1 MKRGTFERGDF
12 NASNYFQT
20 LTLFFKKNN
29 DGCPSQN
36 MVKHDPFQDIIV
48 KNEVVEKNFTS
59 SHLFGK
65 KKKRKEKRETREIF
79 LQHLQNDD
87 ISPILVNTHRE
98 TSINI
103 IRKHSFLN
111 FLAIAKRIRHIRF
124 FSKFF
129 LAYLLFLFFFFF
141 NSYALLLTV
150 QQQIF
155 FFFNT
160 SCEYFE

>member
-65 KKKRKEKRETREIF
+65 KKKEKKKEKLEKYFYSTFKTTISRRF
-79 LQHLQNDD
+79 L
-87 ISPILVNTHRE
+87 
-98 TSINI
+98 
-103 IRKHSFLN
+103 
-111 FLAIAKRIRHIRF
+111 
-124 FSKFF
+124 
-129 LAYLLFLFFFFF
+129 
-141 NSYALLLTV
+141 
-150 QQQIF
+150 
-155 FFFNT
+155 
-160 SCEYFE
+160 

>member
-1 MKRGTFERGDF
+1 
-12 NASNYFQT
+12 
-20 LTLFFKKNN
+20 
-29 DGCPSQN
+29 

-111 FLAIAKRIRHIRF
+111 FLAIAKMHSTHSF
-124 FSKFF
+124 FSQNF
-129 LAYLLFLFFFFF
+129 
-141 NSYALLLTV
+141 S
-150 QQQIF
+150 
-155 FFFNT
+155 
-160 SCEYFE
+160 